1 MDSIFAT
8 GVLER
13 IAAEDVLVALDFDGT
28 LAPIVADP
36 ALAAMRPATRR
47 LLSEVARLYPCAVV
61 SGRREEDVL
70 RLLGGV
76 TVWYVLGNRS
86 LQPPDAVARWTRQV
100 DEWRPVVERLQR
112 VEGIAI
118 EDKSVSL
125 AIHYRNAA
133 DHEKA
138 RDAIAQ
144 AAALLGRVRV
154 VAGKDVVNLLPEG
167 GPDKG
172 AAVERVRAR
181 IGCSS
186 VLYLGDDRTDED
198 AFAQPHVAGVRVGAD
213 SASAAKYHL
222 RDQDEVDDLLDRLVT
237 LRARRTL
244 PQEAAYHPA
253 VRRT

>member
-1 MDSIFAT
+1 MESIFAA

-13 IAAEDVLVALDFDGT
+13 LAAEDLLVALDFDGT
-28 LAPIVADP
+28 LAPIVKEP
-36 ALAAMRPATRR
+36 SQAAMRPSTRR

-70 RLLGGV
+70 ALLGGV

-86 LQPPDAVARWTRQV
+86 LQPPDDVARWSRQV
-100 DEWRPVVERLQR
+100 DEWRPQLGALGAI
-112 VEGIAI
+112 EGVAI

-133 DHEKA
+133 DHERA
-138 RDAIAQ
+138 RDAIVQ
-144 AAALLGRVRV
+144 AAALLGRVRI

-181 IGCSS
+181 IGCTS
-186 VLYLGDDRTDED
+186 VLYAGDDRTDED
-198 AFAQPHVAGVRVGAD
+198 AFARSRVVGVRVGAEP
-213 SASAAKYHL
+213 ASAAKYHL
-222 RDQDEVDDLLDRLVT
+222 RDQDEIDDLLDRLIA

-244 PQEAAYHPA
+244 PQEAAFHPA